1 MFGVVAV
8 HVAVSLV
15 WSLGVRKA
23 GIGAV
28 TWGVSLQLAF
38 LFPRY
43 VHRGLIRDCL
53 VRA

>member
-8 HVAVSLV
+8 HVVVSLV

-28 TWGVSLQLAF
+28 TWGVSLQLRF
-38 LFPRY
+38 S
-43 VHRGLIRDCL
+43 
-53 VRA
+53 